1 MTAPKKPQDHLPK
14 VISEHDSDEG
24 LVLEMEWEGIALT
37 GRGDNV
43 TGETMEYLA
52 QGMIH
57 FFIKD
62 LFGAE
67 AWDGDPKKKIV
78 GLKTFSIRK
87 LQDLLK
93 AWGDASKAAGNS

>member
-1 MTAPKKPQDHLPK
+1 MTARKAPQDHLPK
-14 VISEHDSDEG
+14 IVSGADSDEG
-24 LVLEMEWEGIALT
+24 LVMQIEWEGISLT
-37 GRGDNV
+37 GHGDNV
-43 TGETMEYLA
+43 TGETMEYLS

-67 AWDGDPKKKIV
+67 SWEGSREKKIV
-78 GLKTFSIRK
+78 GLKTFPLRK
-87 LQDLLK
+87 LKDLIK